1 MKNKKL
7 QIGIISVLVLASVA
21 FYIYRSYFSY
31 KTTESGLK
39 YRFIEGEQAN
49 QPRGEG
55 WYCLMNY
62 MIVGPKGDTI
72 VSSYSADTLMEI
84 PYPTEAKNELTE
96 ALMLATE
103 GSKVEV
109 LLSTDSLKLKNSG
122 DYKVQLLPDGEQAK
136 VIFDLEKV
144 ISAQAYFKYLA
155 EKSFKR
161 TMAENKA
168 IDDYSEKIGGQW
180 YLDTFTMVKY
190 RVQNIQD
197 TDSSYWS
204 QPNVIS
210 NAPYHKASREL
221 EFDAQVKTL
230 GGTLIFDSYLENR
243 KYKSDY
249 YGMIQPIK
257 ALNVLPFYVKEGVE
271 VEFLVTSDM
280 AFGPQGRIGVPPYTP
295 VYIKI
300 YNVKPI
306 K

>member
-7 QIGIISVLVLASVA
+7 QIGIISTLVLTSVA

-109 LLSTDSLKLKNSG
+109 LLSTDSLKLKNS
-122 DYKVQLLPDGEQAK
+122 
-136 VIFDLEKV
+136 
-144 ISAQAYFKYLA
+144 
-155 EKSFKR
+155 
-161 TMAENKA
+161 
-168 IDDYSEKIGGQW
+168 
-180 YLDTFTMVKY
+180 
-190 RVQNIQD
+190 
-197 TDSSYWS
+197 
-204 QPNVIS
+204 
-210 NAPYHKASREL
+210 
-221 EFDAQVKTL
+221 
-230 GGTLIFDSYLENR
+230 
-243 KYKSDY
+243 
-249 YGMIQPIK
+249 
-257 ALNVLPFYVKEGVE
+257 
-271 VEFLVTSDM
+271 
-280 AFGPQGRIGVPPYTP
+280 
-295 VYIKI
+295 
-300 YNVKPI
+300 
-306 K
+306 